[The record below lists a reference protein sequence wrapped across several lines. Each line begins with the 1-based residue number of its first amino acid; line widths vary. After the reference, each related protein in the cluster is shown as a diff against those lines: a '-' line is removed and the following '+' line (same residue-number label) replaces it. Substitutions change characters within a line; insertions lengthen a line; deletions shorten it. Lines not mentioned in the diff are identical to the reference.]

1 VDSTN
6 HTATAV
12 TDLRPTVRLICA
24 LAVVF
29 VAVAMPNR
37 IEGFTNSWLFTMPI
51 EYPLLLLGIFLV
63 PRALRWPAR
72 LTAVFALLV
81 LMALKVADI
90 AVYFA
95 FARPFNPLVDVAMIP
110 VALETLIG
118 TNGLWSVVG
127 AVLSVLAL
135 LTIFC
140 LGMYGALGTIQNVT
154 HRGLIGFASVAALV
168 IAATTSIGT
177 TKTTLLVREHA
188 ARIADGLRAADQ
200 FRADLEKDEFDGI
213 PPGKRL
219 AGLAGVDVILIF
231 VESYG
236 RSTLADPAYAPT
248 IGARLKRFDA
258 AIAASGF
265 SARSAWLTSST
276 YGGESYLAHSSLL
289 SGLWVDNRKRYR
301 ELLGSR
307 RKTLIDDF
315 RNGGWRTVAV
325 LPQITRA
332 WPEGAF
338 FGYDHIYDAAKLEY
352 GGQPFTY
359 MTMPDQFTLAAFQ
372 QRELAAQNRPPV
384 MAEIALISSHH
395 PWTPIPNFIDWNQ
408 VGDGTIFNT
417 ARTMESVDEAWST
430 PERIRQNYV
439 QSIDYVLETLTS
451 FITTFGYDDM
461 LFIVVGDH
469 QPAAFMARSE
479 AREVP
484 VHIIARD
491 PALLAAL
498 GDGWAD
504 GMTPSSTG
512 MIAPINSMRARVIE
526 AFAQSSAANA
536 TQALAP

>member
-1 VDSTN
+1 M
-6 HTATAV
+6 
-12 TDLRPTVRLICA
+12 RLLCA

-29 VAVAMPNR
+29 VALAMPNR
-37 IEGFTNSWLFTMPI
+37 IEVFATQWFLKMPI
-51 EYPLLLLGIFLV
+51 EYPVLLIGFFLV
-63 PRALRWPAR
+63 PAVLRWAAH
-72 LTAVFALLV
+72 LAAVVALLV
-81 LMALKVADI
+81 LVALKVADM
-90 AVYFA
+90 AVFFA

-110 VALETLIG
+110 VALETLVG
-118 TNGLWSVVG
+118 ASGLWAVVG
-127 AVLSVLAL
+127 GVLSVFALLAIVCLAL
-135 LTIFC
+135 YWAIGVIL
-140 LGMYGALGTIQNVT
+140 NVT
-154 HRGLIGFASVAALV
+154 YGRRIFFVSIGVLV
-168 IAATTSIGT
+168 VAATTPVGT
-177 TKTTLLVREHA
+177 PKATLLVGEHV

-200 FRADLEKDEFDGI
+200 FQADLEKDEFEGI
-213 PPGKRL
+213 PPDKRL
-219 AGLAGVDVILIF
+219 ARLAGVDVILIF

-248 IGARLKRFDA
+248 IGARLKRFDD

-289 SGLWVDNRKRYR
+289 SGLWVDNRKRYGDLIKSQR
-301 ELLGSR
+301 Q
-307 RKTLIDDF
+307 TLIDDF
-315 RNGGWRTVAV
+315 RSGGWRTVAV

-352 GGQPFTY
+352 AGQPFTY
-359 MTMPDQFTLAAFQ
+359 MTMPDQFTLARFQ
-372 QRELAAQNRPPV
+372 QRELATQNRPPV

-395 PWTPIPNFIDWNQ
+395 PWTPIPKFIDWNQ
-408 VGDGTIFNT
+408 VGDGTVFNT
-417 ARTMESVDEAWST
+417 ARTTETVDEAWST

-451 FITTFGYDDM
+451 FITTFGSDGM

-504 GMTPSSTG
+504 GMTPSSAA
-512 MIAPINSMRARVIE
+512 MIAPINSMRARIIE
-526 AFAQSSAANA
+526 AFAQSSAAHA
-536 TQALAP
+536 SQAPAP